1 MVIEHLCNFS
11 ITVERAKITK
21 DITGGAKREIWEVV
35 YSNIPAVIQPINSD
49 IQHQFGQRQMINSHR
64 IYSSKNL
71 IIQRGDR
78 IRTFSPSRMFVVTGV
93 LDQGGRQFVFSVD
106 VREQMD

>member
-21 DITGGAKREIWEVV
+21 DITGGAKREVWEVV
-35 YSNIPAVIQPINSD
+35 YSNISAAIQPINSA

-64 IYSSKNL
+64 IYTSCYLN
-71 IIQRGDR
+71 IQRGDR
-78 IRTFSPSRMFVVTGV
+78 VRTFGPPRMFVVTGI
-93 LDQGGRQFVFSVD
+93 LDQGGRQRVFSID

>member
-21 DITGGAKREIWEVV
+21 DITGGAKRELWEVV
-35 YSNIPAVIQPINSD
+35 YSNISAAIQPINSD

-64 IYSSKNL
+64 IYTAKHL
-71 IIQRGDR
+71 AIQRGDR
-78 IRTFSPSRMFVVTGV
+78 IRTFNPARMFVVTGV
-93 LDQGGRQFVFSVD
+93 LDQGGRQRVFSVD